1 MTATV
6 LHMWTLYDHP
16 RDHPD
21 AFVARRH
28 IIVAGATAP
37 TPDMFVADSLAELR
51 ALLPPGL
58 VCVPRSALDE
68 PSIVE
73 SWL

>member
-1 MTATV
+1 MTETV
-6 LHMWTLYDHP
+6 LHVWTLYDHP

-28 IIVAGATAP
+28 VVVGGATAP
-37 TPDMFVADSLAELR
+37 TPDMFVADSLEELR
-51 ALLPPGL
+51 ALLPGGL

-68 PSIVE
+68 PTIVE